1 MMKIEFV
8 KEPPKL
14 TINSGCRIIRLL
26 EYILK
31 EAVRND

>member
-1 MMKIEFV
+1 MIELDFINR
-8 KEPPKL
+8 PPKL

-26 EYILK
+26 EYISK